1 MNKYIPL
8 ILTLF
13 LATLLSACSEDKP
26 HYRIGVSQCSQDIW
40 HDQMNREMKRE
51 AAFDKHVKL
60 DFRCAHDNNALQI
73 RQIDSL
79 LKSGIDLLV
88 LTPNE
93 SKALAPAVERA
104 MEMGIPV
111 VLADRKVATQ
121 RYTAYVGADN
131 RSIGRDVGAYLV
143 RILPHG
149 GTVAEFAGQLKV
161 SATSDRHD
169 GLMDVISSHPE
180 IRIVAQ
186 VESGWEG
193 PRVESQVDSMLRS
206 GTIPQVVLAPNDRTG
221 MRIRHALV
229 KAGHPDIKIV
239 GIDGLAQPGGGLD
252 NVEQGDILATFVYPT
267 GGDKV
272 VQTALRIL
280 RHEPYKRDTRL
291 RSALI
296 DASTA
301 RIFRMQYEQIAES
314 EKRIDLMGQEIDEY
328 LSHFSM
334 QKLLLIAC
342 VIIILLIGIMT
353 GMGVRLYYATVQR
366 NDNLKRQKQKLEEQ
380 RDQLVRI
387 SKELEET
394 TQSKISFFTGVSH
407 DLRTPLT
414 LILAPVE
421 QLQEAPNLTEEQ
433 HALLHVVQTNADILL
448 RLVGQTLDFRKF
460 ENGQLRLNPQVLNT
474 RQAVDRWCSPF
485 TALARK
491 RMVRFSI
498 HTEALPTEGEDATG
512 RYDAPKMESI
522 VYNILSNAFKFT
534 PEGGRITVT
543 ASLTKDA
550 ADGQTMLQLV
560 MEDTGQGIDADKLP
574 RIFDRFYQADATH
587 DGSGIGLATVK
598 TYVKL
603 MKGTVRAESVRG
615 TGTRFIVCVPTNPK
629 EPDQPNDAPTT
640 MIDDMTASRS
650 MAQLTRPATCNM
662 PSDADPSSPS
672 DDAAEMADKRPT
684 VLVIDDNEEIRAYI
698 SLLLRKDYDVRTAA
712 NGKEGLDMTRRL
724 LPDIVVCDMMMPVMD
739 GRECCRHI
747 KEEWQTSHI
756 PVMMLTACT
765 MDDDRIAAF
774 DCGAD
779 SYISKPFSPE
789 MFRSRLRN
797 LLDNRRRMQEFFR
810 DQTGASQAELSA
822 DASEV
827 DKSFIERLRAI
838 IEEHLSDT
846 DLSVESL
853 ASQVGMGRSQLY
865 RKVKQLTGYS
875 PVELIRLR
883 RIKKAAELLTRTE
896 KSVSEIAYEVGFASP
911 SYLTKCFKDYFGVS
925 PKEYVNTPPTQP
937 GSASRGVTS

>member
-1 MNKYIPL
+1 MIKYISI
-8 ILTLF
+8 ILTLL
-13 LATLLSACSEDKP
+13 LATLLSACSENDP

-51 AAFDKHVKL
+51 AGFNKHVKL
-60 DFRCAHDNNALQI
+60 DIRCAHDNNAVQI
-73 RQIDSL
+73 QQIDSL
-79 LKSGIDLLV
+79 LQSGIDLLV

-93 SKALAPAVERA
+93 SEALAPAVEHA
-104 MEMGIPV
+104 MNMGIPV
-111 VLADRKVATQ
+111 VLADRKVATNH
-121 RYTAYVGADN
+121 YTAYVGADN
-131 RSIGRDVGAYLV
+131 RSIGHDVGAYLV

-161 SATSDRHD
+161 SATSDRHE

-206 GTIPQVVLAPNDRTG
+206 GTIPQVIIAPNDRTG
-221 MRIRHALV
+221 MRIRHALL

-272 VQTALRIL
+272 IQTALHIL

-296 DASTA
+296 DSSTA

-314 EKRIDLMGQEIDEY
+314 EKRIDLMGQEINEY
-328 LSHFSM
+328 LSQFSM
-334 QKLLLIAC
+334 QKLLLIAGS
-342 VIIILLIGIMT
+342 VIILLIGGMT

-421 QLQEAPNLTEEQ
+421 QLQEADNLTDEQ

-460 ENGQLRLNPQVLNT
+460 ENGQLRLNPQTLNT

-485 TALARK
+485 TTLARK

-498 HTEALPTEGEDATG
+498 HTEALPTEGDNATG
-512 RYDAPKMESI
+512 RYDSPKMESI

-543 ASLTKDA
+543 ASLITEE
-550 ADGQTMLQLV
+550 DGQTMLQLV
-560 MEDTGQGIDADKLP
+560 MEDTGQGIDPDKLP
-574 RIFDRFYQADATH
+574 HIFDRFYQADATH
-587 DGSGIGLATVK
+587 EGSGIGLATVK

-603 MKGTVRAESVRG
+603 MKGSVRAESIRG
-615 TGTRFIVCVPTNPK
+615 TGTRFIVCVPTDPK
-629 EPDQPNDAPTT
+629 EPELQSEAPTT

-650 MAQLTRPATCNM
+650 MAQLAQQTA
-662 PSDADPSSPS
+662 SSLTDDTASSSQS
-672 DDAAEMADKRPT
+672 DDATGEDGKRPT

-712 NGKEGLDMTRRL
+712 NGKEGLDMTRRI

-810 DQTGASQAELSA
+810 DQTGASKAVLAA

-838 IEEHLSDT
+838 VEDHLADT

-865 RKVKQLTGYS
+865 RKVKQLTGFS

-925 PKEYVNTPPTQP
+925 PKEYVNTPPKQP
-937 GSASRGVTS
+937 NGASKGVTS